1 MRRYVAVTVPVMNVT
16 LDMPEA
22 KTAVAV
28 PDATCTLAVET
39 LTLCTA
45 VAVPLDL
52 VTPTVIEQS
61 AVFSDA
67 VTDTSDRNVIVAVFA
82 VTPDTTVALAVPL
95 T

>member
-1 MRRYVAVTVPVMNVT
+1 MINVT
-16 LDMPEA
+16 LDIPEA

-67 VTDTSDRNVIVAVFA
+67 VTETSERNVIVAVVA